1 MERQEVP
8 GYEHYRRCAK
18 AEHKLHGILSDTQ
31 GEDHGTG
38 KERGM
43 MAKRNPFT
51 KEYYTGRKDQ
61 YDLDY
66 ALFRKAVEETETR
79 DELIKFLE
87 ERFGYVI
94 AKIADQNAK
103 ELMEDLEL
111 I

>member
-1 MERQEVP
+1 
-8 GYEHYRRCAK
+8 
-18 AEHKLHGILSDTQ
+18 
-31 GEDHGTG
+31 
-38 KERGM
+38 

-66 ALFRKAVEETETR
+66 ALFRNAVEETGTR
-79 DELIKFLE
+79 EELIKFLE

-94 AKIADQNAK
+94 AKIADQNGK

>member
-1 MERQEVP
+1 
-8 GYEHYRRCAK
+8 
-18 AEHKLHGILSDTQ
+18 
-31 GEDHGTG
+31 
-38 KERGM
+38 

-66 ALFRKAVEETETR
+66 AIFRKSIDETQTR
-79 DELIKFLE
+79 EELIKFLE

-94 AKIADQNAK
+94 ARIADQNAR
-103 ELMEDLEL
+103 ELMEELEL

>member
-1 MERQEVP
+1 
-8 GYEHYRRCAK
+8 
-18 AEHKLHGILSDTQ
+18 
-31 GEDHGTG
+31 
-38 KERGM
+38 

-66 ALFRKAVEETETR
+66 ALFRKAVEESETR

-94 AKIADQNAK
+94 SKIADQNAK

>member
-1 MERQEVP
+1 
-8 GYEHYRRCAK
+8 
-18 AEHKLHGILSDTQ
+18 
-31 GEDHGTG
+31 
-38 KERGM
+38 M

-94 AKIADQNAK
+94 SKIADQNAK

>member
-1 MERQEVP
+1 
-8 GYEHYRRCAK
+8 
-18 AEHKLHGILSDTQ
+18 
-31 GEDHGTG
+31 
-38 KERGM
+38 

-66 ALFRKAVEETETR
+66 ALFRKAVGETETR

-94 AKIADQNAK
+94 AKIADQNAR